1 MLKQIDSENAP
12 PRSLV
17 PFQEVT
23 ETEFPS
29 LNGPTAK
36 TKTTEQEEKQQNESP
51 QEDTLAF
58 VPESR
63 GMIPLQDLD
72 DEPDMMK
79 EESDSPPEVAS
90 EPDLQFREVTEA
102 VV

>member
-1 MLKQIDSENAP
+1 MLKQVDSHAENAP
-12 PRSLV
+12 PWSLV

-29 LNGPTAK
+29 LNGPIATA
-36 TKTTEQEEKQQNESP
+36 KTTEQEEKQQNESP

-63 GMIPLQDLD
+63 GIIPLQDLD
-72 DEPDMMK
+72 D
-79 EESDSPPEVAS
+79 
-90 EPDLQFREVTEA
+90 
-102 VV
+102 